1 MRQEDSSKPRNAR
14 WRVFGRLSTLR
25 TVASI
30 MMIALFLSGCATSRK
45 ASVATEE
52 SVKQVSA
59 DTLQSE
65 VRQTWT
71 ETVPQEEAKLEIPL
85 AELTNLPEKAE
96 YRAKNGRA
104 SATVQNKGGII
115 VVYAT
120 CDSLQRQCEYYERQ
134 MASYKKALEQQKNEA
149 RTDKERSSNPW
160 KMLLIAFIVGV
171 ATGTVLTI
179 ITRKIW
185 QKVRNSCTASVS

>member
-1 MRQEDSSKPRNAR
+1 MRQEDTSKPRNAR

-65 VRQTWT
+65 MRRTWT
-71 ETVPQEEAKLEIPL
+71 EAVPQEEAKLEIPL
-85 AELTNLPEKAE
+85 SELTNLPEKAE
-96 YRAKNGRA
+96 YRTKHGRA
-104 SATVQNKGGII
+104 SASVQNKGGTI

-120 CDSLQRQCEYYERQ
+120 CDSLQRQCEYYELQ
-134 MASYKKALEQQKNEA
+134 MAIYKEALEQQKNEA
-149 RTDKERSSNPW
+149 RTEKERCSNPW
-160 KMLLIAFIVGV
+160 KMLLIAFVVGV

-179 ITRKIW
+179 IVKLKI
-185 QKVRNSCTASVS
+185 KKI

>member
-1 MRQEDSSKPRNAR
+1 MRQEDTSKPRSAR
-14 WRVFGRLSTLR
+14 WRVLGRLSTLR

-30 MMIALFLSGCATSRK
+30 MMTALFLSGCATSRK

-85 AELTNLPEKAE
+85 AELINLPEKAE

-104 SATVQNKGGII
+104 SATVQNKGGTI

-149 RTDKERSSNPW
+149 KTEKERSSNPW

-171 ATGTVLTI
+171 ATGIVLTI
-179 ITRKIW
+179 TTRKIW
-185 QKVRNSCTASVS
+185 QKVF

>member
-1 MRQEDSSKPRNAR
+1 
-14 WRVFGRLSTLR
+14 
-25 TVASI
+25 
-30 MMIALFLSGCATSRK
+30 MMTALFLSGCATSRK

-52 SVKQVSA
+52 SVKQVFA

-96 YRAKNGRA
+96 YQAKNGRA
-104 SATVQNKGGII
+104 SATVQNKGGTI

-149 RTDKERSSNPW
+149 RTEKERSSNPW

-179 ITRKIW
+179 ITKRIW
-185 QKVRNSCTASVS
+185 QKVRNSCTA

>member
-1 MRQEDSSKPRNAR
+1 
-14 WRVFGRLSTLR
+14 
-25 TVASI
+25 
-30 MMIALFLSGCATSRK
+30 MMTALFLSGCATSRK

-52 SVKQVSA
+52 SVRQVSA
-59 DTLQSE
+59 DTLRSE

-85 AELTNLPEKAE
+85 TELTNLPEKAE

-104 SATVQNKGGII
+104 SATVQNKGGTI

-120 CDSLQRQCEYYERQ
+120 CD
-134 MASYKKALEQQKNEA
+134 ALEQQKNEA
-149 RTDKERSSNPW
+149 KTDKERSSNPW
-160 KMLLIAFIVGV
+160 KTLLIAFIVGV
-171 ATGTVLTI
+171 ATDTVLTI

-185 QKVRNSCTASVS
+185 QKVRNSCTA

>member
-1 MRQEDSSKPRNAR
+1 MRQEDTSKPRSVR
-14 WRVFGRLSTLR
+14 WRVFGRLSTLQ

-30 MMIALFLSGCATSRK
+30 MMTVLFLSGCATSRK

-52 SVKQVSA
+52 SKQVSA

-71 ETVPQEEAKLEIPL
+71 ETVPQEEANLEIPL

-96 YRAKNGRA
+96 YRVKNGRA
-104 SATVQNKGGII
+104 SATVQNKDGII

-149 RTDKERSSNPW
+149 KTEKERSSNQW
-160 KMLLIAFIVGV
+160 KMLLFAFIVGV

-185 QKVRNSCTASVS
+185 QKVF

>member
-1 MRQEDSSKPRNAR
+1 MRQEDTSKPRNAR

-120 CDSLQRQCEYYERQ
+120 CDSLQRQWHISFEVTSRP
-134 MASYKKALEQQKNEA
+134 S
-149 RTDKERSSNPW
+149 
-160 KMLLIAFIVGV
+160 GV
-171 ATGTVLTI
+171 AVQCRTKYFILA
-179 ITRKIW
+179 ITLQLYIRW
-185 QKVRNSCTASVS
+185 SLRHLRLPS

>member
-1 MRQEDSSKPRNAR
+1 MRQEDTSKPRNAR

-65 VRQTWT
+65 VRHTWT

-149 RTDKERSSNPW
+149 RTDKERSSNQW

-171 ATGTVLTI
+171 ATGVVLTI

-185 QKVRNSCTASVS
+185 QQVF